1 MYLHLGID
9 ECVAPPGTGPLSYSI
24 DTKRACRP
32 YEPIRN
38 LKLLQALSIRCQQKT
53 AGRSGPGKRI
63 RSARLQDETVA
74 KCPKCGKE
82 IENEGHRHCTTCN
95 LKHDTIRR
103 GEGGVRWEHR
113 IPLVANSVLW
123 RDLFFALG
131 IPVLIIGAIV
141 VIVSDA
147 QTRLDMII
155 LFSILYGIFLLIA
168 LAVMVA
174 LSWSLGGGLSATFYV
189 NDAGIGYE
197 GGPLAKKVNRGTLVL
212 SLMSGSVKA
221 AGTTL
226 TAISQE
232 ENFIAWEDVHS
243 VKIYAHPMVV
253 HIRSKE
259 LINPIALYC
268 TTDTFGRVTDM
279 ISKKVPLTAIR

>member
-1 MYLHLGID
+1 LVL
-9 ECVAPPGTGPLSYSI
+9 
-24 DTKRACRP
+24 
-32 YEPIRN
+32 
-38 LKLLQALSIRCQQKT
+38 
-53 AGRSGPGKRI
+53 
-63 RSARLQDETVA
+63 LQDETVA
-74 KCPKCGKE
+74 ECPKCGKE

-123 RDLFFALG
+123 RDLVFALG

-141 VIVSDA
+141 VIFSDA
-147 QTRLDMII
+147 QNRLDMII
-155 LFSILYGIFLLIA
+155 LFCVLYLIFLLIA

-174 LSWSLGGGLSATFYV
+174 LSRSLGGGLQATFYV
-189 NDAGIGYE
+189 NHAGIGYE
-197 GGPLAKKVNRGTLVL
+197 AGPLAKKVNRGTLIL

-226 TAISQE
+226 IAISQE
-232 ENFIAWEDVHS
+232 ENFISWEDVRS
-243 VKIYAHPMVV
+243 VKIYARPRVV

-268 TTDTFGRVTDM
+268 TPETFGRVTDI
-279 ISKKVPLTAIR
+279 ISKKVSLTAIR